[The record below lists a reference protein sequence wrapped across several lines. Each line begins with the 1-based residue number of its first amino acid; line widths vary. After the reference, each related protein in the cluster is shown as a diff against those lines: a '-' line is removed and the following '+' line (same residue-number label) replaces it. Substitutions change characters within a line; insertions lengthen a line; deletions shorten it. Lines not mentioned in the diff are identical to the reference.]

1 MSDQAVQR
9 IERAQP
15 NAAYSAA
22 AIIRRHS
29 ASFALASRVLEPS
42 TRDHAHAL
50 YAYCRRADDAIDHA
64 PAGPKQR
71 AALARLRG
79 ELTHVYAGRALSDP
93 IAAEFQRLVFERSIP
108 RAYPDALLDGFE
120 LDANGATYSSLSDLR
135 RYCWCVAGTVGAMMC
150 HVMGVLDE
158 RAVVHGVH
166 LGMGMQL
173 TNICRDVAEDWE
185 RGRLYVP
192 TELLGDWQAP
202 TTWPPPPPLL
212 RQLGLAVVWLLKE
225 ADGFYSS
232 GDAGLAGLA
241 FRSRLAVAAARHI
254 YSSIGAR
261 LLRQGANVAA
271 GRVVVPLP
279 WKLSCVA
286 RAAFVALRV
295 KAPLPSRAPQIPRSL
310 VRFPEDVLPV

>member
-1 MSDQAVQR
+1 MSNDLGHANAR
-9 IERAQP
+9 EQP
-15 NAAYSAA
+15 SPVHSAA
-22 AIIRRHS
+22 AMIRRHS
-29 ASFALASRVLEPS
+29 ASFALASRVLAPS
-42 TRDHAHAL
+42 TRHHAHAL

-64 PAGPKQR
+64 PAGSTQR
-71 AALARLRG
+71 GALARLRS
-79 ELTHVYAGRALSDP
+79 ELTHVYAGGALSDP
-93 IAAEFQRLVFERSIP
+93 IAADFQRLVFERSIP

-120 LDANGATYSSLSDLR
+120 LDVQGASYPSLSDLR

-150 HVMGVLDE
+150 HVMGVSEE

-192 TELLGDWQAP
+192 AELLGDGHAP
-202 TTWPPPPPLL
+202 SSWPPPPPLL
-212 RQLGLAVVWLLKE
+212 QRLGLAVVRLLEE
-225 ADGFYSS
+225 ADGFYRS

-241 FRSRLAVAAARHI
+241 FRSRFAVAAARHI
-254 YSSIGAR
+254 YSSIGVR

-279 WKLSCVA
+279 WKLSCMA
-286 RAAFVALRV
+286 RAAFVAFRV
-295 KAPLPSRAPQIPRSL
+295 QALTPSRAPRVPRQL